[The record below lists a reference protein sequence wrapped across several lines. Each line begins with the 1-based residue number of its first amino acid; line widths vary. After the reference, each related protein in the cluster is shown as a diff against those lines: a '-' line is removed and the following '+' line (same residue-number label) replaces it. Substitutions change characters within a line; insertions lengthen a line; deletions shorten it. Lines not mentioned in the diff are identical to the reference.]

1 MTKGKS
7 WRLAVLA
14 AVLLVVFG
22 LGCQPASSTGTTS
35 TTARRT
41 TQPENKDKS
50 AKPPPADP
58 G

>member
-1 MTKGKS
+1 
-7 WRLAVLA
+7 
-14 AVLLVVFG
+14 LLVVSG
-22 LGCQPASSTGTTS
+22 LGCQPASTTGTAS
-35 TTARRT
+35 TTAKRT

>member
-1 MTKGKS
+1 MTKRKS
-7 WRLAVLA
+7 WPLAVLA
-14 AVLLVVFG
+14 AALLVVSG
-22 LGCQPASSTGTTS
+22 LGCQPASTTGTAS
-35 TTARRT
+35 TTAKRT

>member
-7 WRLAVLA
+7 WPLAVLA
-14 AVLLVVFG
+14 AALLVVWG
-22 LGCQPASSTGTTS
+22 LGCQPASSTGTTA
-35 TTARRT
+35 TTAKRT

-50 AKPPPADP
+50 VKPPPADP

>member
-7 WRLAVLA
+7 WYLAVVPA
-14 AVLLVVFG
+14 ALLIVSG
-22 LGCQPASSTGTTS
+22 LGCHPASSTGTVPS
-35 TTARRT
+35 TAKRS